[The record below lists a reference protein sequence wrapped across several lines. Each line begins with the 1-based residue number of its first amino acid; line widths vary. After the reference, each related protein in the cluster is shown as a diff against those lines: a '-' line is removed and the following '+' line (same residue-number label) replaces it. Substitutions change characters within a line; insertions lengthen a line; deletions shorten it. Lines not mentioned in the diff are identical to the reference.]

1 MESLERKDTISD
13 VVAVSEQPR
22 VVSTM
27 KLYNRMEDN
36 FQLSNKKA
44 LFLNMKNYYEAINQD
59 VFNALPVTFH
69 IKEVDD
75 PEFERLKAYYF
86 RKSDDSEEAR

>member
-1 MESLERKDTISD
+1 
-13 VVAVSEQPR
+13 
-22 VVSTM
+22 
-27 KLYNRMEDN
+27 
-36 FQLSNKKA
+36 
-44 LFLNMKNYYEAINQD
+44 MKNYYEAMNQD